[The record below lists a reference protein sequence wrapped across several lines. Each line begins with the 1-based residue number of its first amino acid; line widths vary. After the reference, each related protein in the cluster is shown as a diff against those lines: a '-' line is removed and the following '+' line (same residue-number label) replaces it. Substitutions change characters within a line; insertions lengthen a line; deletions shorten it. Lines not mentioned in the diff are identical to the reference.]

1 MITHVREL
9 QSADEMR
16 ARRHNAIVARAP
28 ARPPVKQLLVKNS
41 ILVLLGPGG
50 VGKTTIAA
58 ALGLAAARASLETV
72 VITLDPARR
81 LRDALGLERLSAR
94 PARLDPRRLRAA
106 GLDPALQLSAMVLD
120 SKRVWDGLVA
130 RLVKTPAARQRILD
144 NSFYQSLT
152 EQFAGAEAYA
162 ALEQLYDL
170 HNGGGFA
177 VEIVDTP
184 PAAHAF
190 EFIQAPAHLIRLL
203 DSRAARWL
211 FIPYAAAGKSVL
223 GIANRAARFVVG
235 QLEQFA
241 GIRTL
246 TAISE
251 FFGAA
256 AEAADSISDRFRK
269 VDALLHSPAVTFV
282 LVTTAEEDRLR
293 EARALVDQMEAEGLR
308 LGAIVLNR
316 LLDEP
321 TFAALIAAPGRSPA
335 HLAAIPR
342 LRATRAPL
350 RGRDSAGPST
360 NPDTNDALVSFLEQ
374 YGAHQRAAIERATRF
389 ARDLPPRIELA
400 AAPEI
405 AAGVRDLATLAKVAT
420 IVIEA
425 GAGRIFLARAAAA
438 LGVTPSPAQ
447 AKPAARKAP
456 PGKRRASR

>member
-1 MITHVREL
+1 M
-9 QSADEMR
+9 
-16 ARRHNAIVARAP
+16 
-28 ARPPVKQLLVKNS
+28 KQLLRKGS

-130 RLVKTPAARQRILD
+130 RLVKTPAARQRMLD

-170 HNGGGFA
+170 HNGNGFA

-246 TAISE
+246 SAISE

-293 EARALVDQMEAEGLR
+293 EARALVDQMETEGLR

-316 LLDEP
+316 LLDEA
-321 TFAALIAAPGRSPA
+321 TFDALVAAPGRAPA
-335 HLAAIPR
+335 HLAAISR
-342 LRATRAPL
+342 MRATLAPL
-350 RGRDSAGPST
+350 RGRDTA
-360 NPDTNDALVSFLEQ
+360 DTSDALVSFLEG

-389 ARDLPPRIELA
+389 ARDLPARIELA

-425 GAGRIFLARAAAA
+425 GAGRTFLERAAAA
-438 LGVTPSPAQ
+438 LGVTPSPAT
-447 AKPAARKAP
+447 AAAAHKTKKSS
-456 PGKRRASR
+456 GKHRATR